1 MQIIILGMH
10 RSGTSATA
18 RLINMMGAYFAPDGM
33 ALAPKPDN
41 PKGFWERRDML
52 FLNDELLKSHGC
64 RWNMLAQWRFESS
77 AHVPDHLKQHMQK
90 LIAEMD
96 AHRPWFLKDPRLCLT
111 LPAWRSL
118 LKTPVAVIVHR
129 NPLEIVVSIAN
140 RNPLPPEYSLALWEY
155 YAVGMLNNSQQI
167 PRIFV
172 RHEDILANPV
182 KTCETLM
189 KQLSAAGVNGL
200 SMPAAGA
207 IESFIDPRLYR
218 AKPVLSGGPVLSAEQ
233 QLLADMLR
241 GTAAQKDPAQV
252 SPQSVGI
259 MKHGLPE
266 TLSGTHH

>member
-64 RWNMLAQWRFESS
+64 RWNLLAQWRFENAS
-77 AHVPDHLKQHMQK
+77 HVSEPLKQHMQR

-111 LPAWRSL
+111 LPAWQPF

-129 NPLEIVVSIAN
+129 NPLEIAVSLAN
-140 RNPLPPEYSLALWEY
+140 RNPQPREYSLALWEY
-155 YAVGMLNNSQQI
+155 YAVGMLNSSQRM

-182 KTCETLM
+182 KACRILAE
-189 KQLSAAGVNGL
+189 QLSGAGVNGL
-200 SMPAAGA
+200 SMPATDA
-207 IESFIDPRLYR
+207 IENFIDPHLYH
-218 AKPVLSGGPVLSAEQ
+218 AKPALSGDTTLSAEQ
-233 QLLADMLR
+233 QKLADILR
-241 GTAAQKDPAQV
+241 GMLPQNHTVQV
-252 SPQSVGI
+252 SAQSMEI
-259 MKHGLPE
+259 ITRGLPE